1 MIKIIKSGKKEFHT
15 TCSCC
20 GCEFTYEIEDLNG
33 TDYDG
38 QGYVKCPECGAI
50 ISHLMRDIKPLEM
63 IYEDGGTI
71 KPSTPFIAPQIKAT
85 DNMQFNNPCG
95 NCDFYKQLMS
105 GQIYV
110 GDPPCTW
117 CEHNPLKVT
126 CTNVYTATNTNT
138 NVTIDTGKTEG
149 GGITFNNGKN

>member
-20 GCEFTYEIEDLNG
+20 ECEFTYEIEDLNG

-63 IYEDGGTI
+63 IYEV
-71 KPSTPFIAPQIKAT
+71 K
-85 DNMQFNNPCG
+85 DNMQYNNPCA
-95 NCDFYKQLMS
+95 NCYYTKKLRSDQF
-105 GQIYV
+105 YV

-117 CEHNPLKVT
+117 CEYNPLKVT
-126 CTNVYTATNTNT
+126 CTNVYKATNTNT
-138 NVTIDTGKTEG
+138 DVTIDPGKTEG